1 MDALGRAKAARKV
14 LRNAIVIGRRRGGK
28 RINLEDFCLLPN
40 LLEKKPPDQFSMA
53 SLAVDPNAPAAAPT
67 DHYVSKRVRDAFFRK
82 YCMQSGTVTQTFNG
96 RRRKKC

>member
-14 LRNAIVIGRRRGGK
+14 LRNAIVMERGGK
-28 RINLEDFCLLPN
+28 RINLEDPCPLAR
-40 LLEKKPPDQFSMA
+40 EKPPDQFSMA

>member
-1 MDALGRAKAARKV
+1 MLQGIFCSRLNLHCVASFFAR
-14 LRNAIVIGRRRGGK
+14 
-28 RINLEDFCLLPN
+28 
-40 LLEKKPPDQFSMA
+40 LLEEKPPDQFSMA
-53 SLAVDPNAPAAAPT
+53 SLAVDPNAPAATTT